1 MPNQNKPKV
10 TIGPD
15 GTIHVD
21 NGDHSQNN
29 EGSKNSNSHTA
40 PPNAPKK
47 TSKTTE
53 ADSSKKQSS
62 RTGQHASTGGDV
74 EFRNTS
80 PQPPQPSKKRK
91 SMPDSAK
98 LLLAGVGMFFLGV
111 VALPDIRLIVVGVLS
126 IAVAFYCNEWH

>member
-1 MPNQNKPKV
+1 MPSQNKPKV

-21 NGDHSQNN
+21 IGDHSQNN
-29 EGSKNSNSHTA
+29 ASSKNSNSNTA

-47 TSKTTE
+47 SSKTTE
-53 ADSSKKQSS
+53 ADSNKKQSS
-62 RTGQHASTGGDV
+62 RTEQHASTSGDV

-80 PQPPQPSKKRK
+80 PQPTQPSKKRK
-91 SMPDSAK
+91 SVPDSVM
-98 LLLAGVGMFFLGV
+98 LLLAGVGMIFLGV